1 MKTAFI
7 IHGTGSTPSSNWF
20 QSVGENLQ
28 DRGYTVII
36 PAFPIGEDQNLENW
50 KAKFEDYKKY
60 INTETIF
67 IAHSIA
73 PSFVCSILEEIDM
86 QVEACYFVSGF
97 IWDLWLEEFKKPNET
112 FSEKEFN
119 WEKIRNNSKK
129 FYMCHADDDPYVPM
143 KFAQDLADN
152 LRVEIDIIE
161 NGKHLNGPAGYT
173 DFPYLL
179 QQIK

>member
-20 QSVGENLQ
+20 KSVGELLQ
-28 DRGYTVII
+28 DRWYTVII
-36 PAFPIGEDQNLENW
+36 PAFPIGEEQNLENW
-50 KAKFEDYKKY
+50 KTKFEEYKKY
-60 INTETIF
+60 VNNETIF

-73 PSFVCSILEEIDM
+73 PSFVCSILEEIDV

-97 IWDLWLEEFKKPNET
+97 IWDLWLDEFKKPNET
-112 FSEKEFN
+112 FSERQFDWDTIK
-119 WEKIRNNSKK
+119 KNSKR

-152 LRVEIDIIE
+152 LEVTIDIIP
-161 NGKHLNGPAGYT
+161 GWKHLNGPTGYIE
-173 DFPYLL
+173 FPYLL
-179 QQIK
+179 EQIK

>member
-7 IHGTGSTPSSNWF
+7 IHGTWSTPSSNWF
-20 QSVGENLQ
+20 KSVGEELQ
-28 DRGYTVII
+28 NRWYTVII
-36 PAFPIGEDQNLENW
+36 PAFPIGADQNLENW
-50 KAKFEDYKKY
+50 KTKFEEYKKY

-73 PSFVCSILEEIDM
+73 PSFVCSILEEIDT

-97 IWDLWLEEFKKPNET
+97 IGDLWLEEFKAPNET
-112 FSEKEFN
+112 FAEKRFDWNRIKE
-119 WEKIRNNSKK
+119 NSKS

-143 KFAQDLADN
+143 SHANALAHN
-152 LRVEIDIIE
+152 LGIEIDIIPG
-161 NGKHLNGPAGYT
+161 GKHLNGPAGYT
-173 DFPYLL
+173 QFPYLL